1 MTKLLL
7 TDNELNSLNELKGY
21 FKDSIDHIDSILKNV
36 DIQTNLNYIIH
47 DHEIDSRNRN
57 EIIKKDIQTLKNLLN
72 KVEVLNSW
80 WN

>member
-21 FKDSIDHIDSILKNV
+21 FKDSIDSILKNV

-72 KVEVLNSW
+72 KVEVLNS
-80 WN
+80 